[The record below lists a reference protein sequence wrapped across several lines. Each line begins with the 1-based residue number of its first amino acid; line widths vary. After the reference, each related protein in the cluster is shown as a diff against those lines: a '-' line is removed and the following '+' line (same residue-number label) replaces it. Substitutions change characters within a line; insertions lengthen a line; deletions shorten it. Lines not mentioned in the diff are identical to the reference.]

1 MSTLITGGEGFIGSH
16 TSLKLLDSGENI
28 IILDS
33 LINSKTSVVSRI
45 KTLLKIIFQILIV
58 GLNFLK
64 AI

>member
-1 MSTLITGGEGFIGSH
+1 MSTLITGGAGFIGSH